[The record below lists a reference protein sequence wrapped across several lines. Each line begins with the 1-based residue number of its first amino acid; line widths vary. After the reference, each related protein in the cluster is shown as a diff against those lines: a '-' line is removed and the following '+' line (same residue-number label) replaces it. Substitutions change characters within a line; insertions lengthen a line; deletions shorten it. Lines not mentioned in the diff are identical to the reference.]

1 MKTRTTK
8 LAALALF
15 VSPVLFLATGCES
28 QGPAER
34 AGESLDRAADNV
46 KDAVDPR
53 GPAEKAG
60 AAVDNA
66 VNK

>member
-1 MKTRTTK
+1 MKTQTAK

-15 VSPVLFLATGCES
+15 VSPVLFLATGCEA

-34 AGESLDRAADNV
+34 AGESIDRGVENV

-60 AAVDNA
+60 AAVDDA